1 MNYAAIKN
9 CDIANGPGVRVSLF
23 VSGCRHHCKDCF
35 NPETWD
41 FACGEP
47 FDEAVMDKLLALLA
61 PGYIRGITYLGGE
74 PFEPENQP
82 GLLELSRRIKAAYP
96 EKSIWS
102 FTGYLFDR
110 DILAKKL
117 GPWEVTQELL
127 SYLDV
132 LVDGPFVASLKNL
145 NLRFRG
151 SSNQRLIDV
160 PASLKTGAVV
170 LWDERQEEEVYACD
184 QDPLFFRRSAPSAK
198 NQQGRLDRP
207 VLRTDHDA
215 SRGGVCPCS
224 AGRVDAAAGGV

>member
-1 MNYAAIKN
+1 MYFGKIKN
-9 CDIANGPGVRVSLF
+9 CDIANGEGVRVSLF
-23 VSGCRHHCKDCF
+23 VSGCTNHCEHCF
-35 NPETWD
+35 QPQTWAFD
-41 FACGEP
+41 YGEP
-47 FDEAVMDKLLALLA
+47 FTPQTEETILELLS
-61 PGYIRGITYLGGE
+61 PDYINGLTLLGGE

-82 GLLELSRRIKAAYP
+82 GLLALSRKIRAAYP

-102 FTGYLFDR
+102 FSGYLFDR

-117 GPWEVTQELL
+117 GPWETTRELL

-170 LWDERQEEEVYACD
+170 LWDERQ
-184 QDPLFFRRSAPSAK
+184 
-198 NQQGRLDRP
+198 
-207 VLRTDHDA
+207 
-215 SRGGVCPCS
+215 
-224 AGRVDAAAGGV
+224 